1 MTRKLISTMVY
12 LKLKWLIYSMAFNDK
27 ERAKVA
33 WSFMLTTTKR
43 MNDAAEQNH
52 FETYYVYLSIWCKLA
67 RLWLKLGE
75 QEDK

>member
-12 LKLKWLIYSMAFNDK
+12 LKLKWLIYSIAFDDK

-43 MNDAAEQNH
+43 MDDAAKQND
-52 FETYYVYLSIWCKLA
+52 FKMYYMYLSIWCKLS
-67 RLWLKLGE
+67 RLWLKLND